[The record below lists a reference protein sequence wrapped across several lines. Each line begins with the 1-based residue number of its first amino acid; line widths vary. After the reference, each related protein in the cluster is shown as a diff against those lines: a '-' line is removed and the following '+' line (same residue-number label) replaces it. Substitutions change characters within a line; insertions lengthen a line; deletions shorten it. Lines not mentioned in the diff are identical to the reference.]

1 MAKGVTRKAVG
12 SVAARRRARE
22 LRSEYE
28 ARDLALLEGAEEFL
42 TLQERAAAAVDGIAE
57 QIGKLEAAR
66 ERVRREGWEQGAV
79 VAARMRGLQVRGV
92 AVREDEVADRLG
104 VEVGE
109 LRRMVAHVKAS
120 GGGSVA
126 AVEAAG
132 GTAPTGGAQR
142 AVGDGPGAP
151 VAPVAP
157 GASVA
162 PAGSGPGAAVRPAGG
177 AAAGVRAGGP
187 GPGGGA
193 AASGSGPG
201 LGSADG
207 VRGVG

>member
-1 MAKGVTRKAVG
+1 MGMVKGVTRKAVG

-42 TLQERAAAAVDGIAE
+42 TLQEQATAAVEGIDE
-57 QIGKLEAAR
+57 QIGRLEAAR
-66 ERVRREGWEQGAV
+66 ERARREGWVQGAA

-142 AVGDGPGAP
+142 T
-151 VAPVAP
+151 
-157 GASVA
+157 
-162 PAGSGPGAAVRPAGG
+162 AGGGPGAAVRPAVSAVAGVGPDGG
-177 AAAGVRAGGP
+177 AP
-187 GPGGGA
+187 
-193 AASGSGPG
+193 GSGPG
-201 LGSADG
+201 PADG
-207 VRGVG
+207 VRGVR